1 MGPILVVSLLLAALV
16 AALIYR
22 WWHRKP
28 VRGYLAENEYW
39 VYVQE
44 TKLPPAEKM
53 MDRMISANPHNR
65 PGRPCIGAQEGM
77 IFSDVRL
84 HIAVALR
91 EKNPY
96 AFRPDLFTDDVA
108 PNAEQLDAIA
118 AAKAIAKVRYASRA
132 PLRNAYHLQFLP
144 HLAHSLCDLM
154 GGTAIYDRVSGS
166 VWLADELGVELGKN
180 NNANR
185 PALHVNVVWVPGD
198 EGTGHV
204 RTRGLRKRGLPEV
217 ETYPVPADQEVI
229 ATGLMIKL
237 AHEALRTGELPE
249 TQTMND
255 FDCEFIVELER
266 AGPIR
271 QARIK
276 RKMTT

>member
-1 MGPILVVSLLLAALV
+1 LF
-16 AALIYR
+16 YR
-22 WWHRKP
+22 WWHQRP
-28 VRGYLAENEYW
+28 IRGYLAENEYW

-44 TKLPPAEKM
+44 VKLPPADKL

-84 HIAVALR
+84 HMAVALR

-96 AFRPDLFTDDVA
+96 AFRPDLFTDDVS

-118 AAKAIAKVRYASRA
+118 SAKAIAKVRYASRA
-132 PLRNAYHLQFLP
+132 PLRNANHLQFLP
-144 HLAHSLCDLM
+144 HMAHSLCDLM
-154 GGTAIYDRVSGS
+154 QGTAVYDRVSGS
-166 VWLADELGVELGKN
+166 VWLADELGAELGRN

-185 PALHVNVVWVPGD
+185 PLLHVNVTWRPDG
-198 EGTGHV
+198 EGAGTV
-204 RTRGLRKRGLPEV
+204 ITRGLRKRGMPEV

-255 FDCEFIVELER
+255 FDCEFIIELER

-271 QARIK
+271 RARIK
-276 RKMTT
+276 RKMTS